1 MITKLRLSR
10 PGYRGSMRTLCENP
24 ALKPTSS
31 TRPLRGAKGLRCH
44 RGSRPP
50 RSMHAG
56 QRGYILLAV
65 MLLITLM
72 LVTLSIELPRI
83 VQQIKREKEE
93 ELVHRGKEYA
103 LAIKKFYHKN
113 GTYPVSLEQLES
125 TNNLRF
131 LRQRYKDPMAPDG
144 EWKLVHVGEP
154 QINLPAQGAPRAT
167 GQIGTLNTNTAGPS
181 PTPSPTFGGLG
192 GLGGTTGL
200 GGATGLSR
208 GHPPGPR

>member
-1 MITKLRLSR
+1 MIIKLRLSR

-31 TRPLRGAKGLRCH
+31 ARPLRGAKRLRCH
-44 RGSRPP
+44 RGSTPP
-50 RSMHAG
+50 QSMHAG

-103 LAIKKFYHKN
+103 LAIKKFYHNN
-113 GTYPVSLEQLES
+113 GTYPVSLKQLES

-131 LRQRYKDPMAPDG
+131 LRQRYKHPIAPHA
-144 EWKLVHVGEP
+144 EWNLVPAATPHITLPP
-154 QINLPAQGAPRAT
+154 QSPPTAT
-167 GQIGTLNTNTAGPS
+167 RHT
-181 PTPSPTFGGLG
+181 
-192 GLGGTTGL
+192 
-200 GGATGLSR
+200 
-208 GHPPGPR
+208 